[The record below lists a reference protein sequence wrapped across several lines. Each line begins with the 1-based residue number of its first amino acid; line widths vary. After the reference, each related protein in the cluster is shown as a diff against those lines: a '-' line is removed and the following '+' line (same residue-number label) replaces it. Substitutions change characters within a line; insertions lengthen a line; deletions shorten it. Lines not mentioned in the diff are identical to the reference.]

1 MLPKPL
7 SKEDILRAMRV
18 TKSNRSAARY
28 LNCSYQ
34 HYKKFAKIL
43 IDEASGKSL
52 FELHK
57 NQSGKGINKFMS
69 NKGKEPALEKIL
81 SGELYI
87 ESYSVNKLKSR
98 LIQEAILPESCC
110 KCEFNEQRVTDYRVP
125 LLLNYKDG
133 NKKNWKRDNLELLCY
148 NCYFLFIG
156 DVYSNKQILAIED
169 YVDQPKTAQV
179 DWELDEYYKEHLK
192 QLGLM
197 DEEKSDGEEFINYL

>member
-43 IDEASGKSL
+43 MDDSVGKSL
-52 FELHK
+52 FDIHK
-57 NQSGKGINKFMS
+57 NQAGRGINKFMS
-69 NKGKEPALEKIL
+69 NKGKEPALQQIL

-98 LIQEAILPESCC
+98 LIQEAILPECC
-110 KCEFNEQRVTDYRVP
+110 SKCGFNEQRVTDYRVP
-125 LLLNYKDG
+125 LLLNFKDG
-133 NKKNWKRDNLELLCY
+133 NKKNWKRENLDLYCY

-156 DVYSNKQILAIED
+156 DVYSNKQILSIED

-179 DWELDEYYKEHLK
+179 DWELDEHYREHLK
-192 QLGLM
+192 QLGLI
-197 DEEKSDGEEFINYL
+197 DEKSNGEEFINYL

>member
-1 MLPKPL
+1 MLPKPI

-43 IDEASGKSL
+43 MDETLGKSL
-52 FELHK
+52 FEIHK
-57 NQSGKGINKFMS
+57 NQAGRGINKFMS
-69 NKGKEPALEKIL
+69 NKGKEPALQQIL

-98 LIQEAILPESCC
+98 LIQEAILPECC
-110 KCEFNEQRVTDYRVP
+110 SKCGFNEQRVTDYRVP
-125 LLLNYKDG
+125 LLLIFKDN
-133 NKKNWKRDNLELLCY
+133 NKKNWKRENLDLYCY

-156 DVYSNKQILAIED
+156 DVYSNKQILSIED

-179 DWELDEYYKEHLK
+179 DWELDEHYREHLK
-192 QLGLM
+192 QLGLI
-197 DEEKSDGEEFINYL
+197 DEKSNGEEFINYL

>member
-7 SKEDILRAMRV
+7 SKEDIQRAMRV

-34 HYKKFAKIL
+34 HYKKYAKIFV
-43 IDEASGKSL
+43 DEASGKTL

-98 LIQEAILPESCC
+98 LIQEAILAEECC

-133 NKKNWKRDNLELLCY
+133 NRKNWKQDNLELLCY
-148 NCYFLFIG
+148 NCYFLYIG
-156 DVYSNKQILAIED
+156 DVYSNKQILSIED

-179 DWELDEYYKEHLK
+179 DWELDEYTKEHLK

>member
-43 IDEASGKSL
+43 MDDSVGKSL
-52 FELHK
+52 FDIHK
-57 NQSGKGINKFMS
+57 NQAGRGINKFMS
-69 NKGKEPALEKIL
+69 NKGKEPALQQIL

-98 LIQEAILPESCC
+98 LIQEAILPECC
-110 KCEFNEQRVTDYRVP
+110 SKCGFNEQRVTDYRVP
-125 LLLNYKDG
+125 LLLNFKDG
-133 NKKNWKRDNLELLCY
+133 NKKNWKRENLDLYCY

-156 DVYSNKQILAIED
+156 DVYSNKQILSIED

-179 DWELDEYYKEHLK
+179 DWELDEHYREHLK
-192 QLGLM
+192 QLGLI
-197 DEEKSDGEEFINYL
+197 DEKSDGEEFINYL

>member
-1 MLPKPL
+1 MLPKPI

-43 IDEASGKSL
+43 MDGTSGKSL

-57 NQSGKGINKFMS
+57 NQAGRGINKFMS
-69 NKGKEPALEKIL
+69 NKGKEPALQQIL

-98 LIQEAILPESCC
+98 LIQEAILPECC
-110 KCEFNEQRVTDYRVP
+110 SRCGFNEQRVTDYRVP
-125 LLLNYKDG
+125 LLLNFKDG
-133 NKKNWKRDNLELLCY
+133 NKKNWKRENLDLYCY
-148 NCYFLFIG
+148 NCYFIFIG
-156 DVYSNKQILAIED
+156 DVYNNKQILSIED

-179 DWELDEYYKEHLK
+179 DWEMDEHYREHLK
-192 QLGLM
+192 QLGLI
-197 DEEKSDGEEFINYL
+197 DEKSDGEEFINYL

>member
-1 MLPKPL
+1 MP
-7 SKEDILRAMRV
+7 
-18 TKSNRSAARY
+18 
-28 LNCSYQ
+28 
-34 HYKKFAKIL
+34 
-43 IDEASGKSL
+43 EA
-52 FELHK
+52 
-57 NQSGKGINKFMS
+57 
-69 NKGKEPALEKIL
+69 
-81 SGELYI
+81 
-87 ESYSVNKLKSR
+87 
-98 LIQEAILPESCC
+98 CC

-179 DWELDEYYKEHLK
+179 DWELDEYAKEHFK
-192 QLGLM
+192 QLGLI

>member
-43 IDEASGKSL
+43 MDDSVGKSL
-52 FELHK
+52 FDIHK
-57 NQSGKGINKFMS
+57 NQAGRGINKFMS
-69 NKGKEPALEKIL
+69 NKGKEPALQQIL
-81 SGELYI
+81 SGELSI

-98 LIQEAILPESCC
+98 LIQEAILPECC
-110 KCEFNEQRVTDYRVP
+110 SKCGFNEQRVTDYRVP
-125 LLLNYKDG
+125 LLLNFKDS
-133 NKKNWKRDNLELLCY
+133 NKKNWKRENLDLYCY

-156 DVYSNKQILAIED
+156 DVYSNKQILSIED

-179 DWELDEYYKEHLK
+179 DWELDEHYREHLK
-192 QLGLM
+192 QLGLI
-197 DEEKSDGEEFINYL
+197 DEKSNGEEFINYL

>member
-1 MLPKPL
+1 MLPKPI

-43 IDEASGKSL
+43 MDETSGKSL

-57 NQSGKGINKFMS
+57 NQAGRGINKFMS
-69 NKGKEPALEKIL
+69 NKGKEPALQQIL

-98 LIQEAILPESCC
+98 LIQEAILPECC
-110 KCEFNEQRVTDYRVP
+110 SKCGFNEQRVTDYRVP
-125 LLLNYKDG
+125 LLLNFKDN
-133 NKKNWKRDNLELLCY
+133 NKKNWKRENLDLYCY
-148 NCYFLFIG
+148 NCYFLFVG
-156 DVYSNKQILAIED
+156 DVYSNKQILSIED

-179 DWELDEYYKEHLK
+179 DWEMDEHYREHLK
-192 QLGLM
+192 QLGLI
-197 DEEKSDGEEFINYL
+197 DERSNGEEFINYL

>member
-43 IDEASGKSL
+43 MDDSVGKSL
-52 FELHK
+52 FDIHK
-57 NQSGKGINKFMS
+57 NQAGRGINKFMS
-69 NKGKEPALEKIL
+69 NKGKEPALQQIL

-98 LIQEAILPESCC
+98 LIQEAILPECC
-110 KCEFNEQRVTDYRVP
+110 SKCGFNEQRVTDYRVP
-125 LLLNYKDG
+125 LLLNFKDG
-133 NKKNWKRDNLELLCY
+133 NKKNWKRENLDLYCY

-156 DVYSNKQILAIED
+156 DVYSNKQILSIED

-179 DWELDEYYKEHLK
+179 DWEMDEHYREHLK
-192 QLGLM
+192 QLGLI
-197 DEEKSDGEEFINYL
+197 DEKSDGEEFINYL

>member
-1 MLPKPL
+1 MLPKPI

-18 TKSNRSAARY
+18 TKSNRSAAHY

-43 IDEASGKSL
+43 MDETSGKSL

-57 NQSGKGINKFMS
+57 NQAGRGINKFMS
-69 NKGKEPALEKIL
+69 NKGKEPALQQIL

-98 LIQEAILPESCC
+98 LIQEAILPECC
-110 KCEFNEQRVTDYRVP
+110 SKCGFNEQRVTDYRVP
-125 LLLNYKDG
+125 LLLNFKDS
-133 NKKNWKRDNLELLCY
+133 NKKNWKRENLDLYCY

-156 DVYSNKQILAIED
+156 DVYSNKQILSIED

-179 DWELDEYYKEHLK
+179 DWELDEHYREHLK
-192 QLGLM
+192 QLGLI
-197 DEEKSDGEEFINYL
+197 DEKSNGEEFINYL

>member
-1 MLPKPL
+1 MLPKPI

-43 IDEASGKSL
+43 MDETSGKSL

-57 NQSGKGINKFMS
+57 NQAGRGINKFMS
-69 NKGKEPALEKIL
+69 NKGKEPALQQIL

-87 ESYSVNKLKSR
+87 ESYSVHKLKSR
-98 LIQEAILPESCC
+98 LIQEAILPECC
-110 KCEFNEQRVTDYRVP
+110 SKCGFNEQRVTDYRVP
-125 LLLNYKDG
+125 LLLNFKDS
-133 NKKNWKRDNLELLCY
+133 NKKNWKRENLDLYCY
-148 NCYFLFIG
+148 NCYFIFIG
-156 DVYSNKQILAIED
+156 DVYSNKQILSIED

-179 DWELDEYYKEHLK
+179 DWEMDEHYREHLK
-192 QLGLM
+192 QLGLI
-197 DEEKSDGEEFINYL
+197 DEKSNGEEFINYL

>member
-7 SKEDILRAMRV
+7 SKEDIQRAMRV

-43 IDEASGKSL
+43 MDEASGKSL

-57 NQSGKGINKFMS
+57 NQAGRGINKFMS
-69 NKGKEPALEKIL
+69 NKGKEPALQQIL

-98 LIQEAILPESCC
+98 LIQEAILPECC
-110 KCEFNEQRVTDYRVP
+110 SKCGFNEQRVTDYRVP
-125 LLLNYKDG
+125 LLLNFKDS
-133 NKKNWKRDNLELLCY
+133 NKKNWKRENLDLYCY

-156 DVYSNKQILAIED
+156 DVYSNKQVLSIED

-179 DWELDEYYKEHLK
+179 YWELDEHYREHLK
-192 QLGLM
+192 QLGLI
-197 DEEKSDGEEFINYL
+197 DEKSDGEEFINYL

>member
-1 MLPKPL
+1 MLPKPI

-43 IDEASGKSL
+43 MDETLGKSL
-52 FELHK
+52 FEIHK
-57 NQSGKGINKFMS
+57 NQAGRGINKFMS
-69 NKGKEPALEKIL
+69 NKGKEPALQQIL

-98 LIQEAILPESCC
+98 LIQEAILPECC
-110 KCEFNEQRVTDYRVP
+110 SKCGFNEQRVTDYRVP
-125 LLLNYKDG
+125 LLLNFKDG
-133 NKKNWKRDNLELLCY
+133 NKKNWKRENLDLYCY

-156 DVYSNKQILAIED
+156 DVYSNKQVLSIED

-179 DWELDEYYKEHLK
+179 DWELDEHYREHLK
-192 QLGLM
+192 QLGLI
-197 DEEKSDGEEFINYL
+197 DEKSDGEEFINYL

>member
-43 IDEASGKSL
+43 MDDSVGKSL
-52 FELHK
+52 FDIHK
-57 NQSGKGINKFMS
+57 NQAGRGINKFMS
-69 NKGKEPALEKIL
+69 NKGKEPALQQIL

-98 LIQEAILPESCC
+98 LIQEAILPECC
-110 KCEFNEQRVTDYRVP
+110 SKCGFNEQRVTDYRVP
-125 LLLNYKDG
+125 LLLNFKDS
-133 NKKNWKRDNLELLCY
+133 NKKNWKRENLDLYCY

-156 DVYSNKQILAIED
+156 DVYSNKQILSIED

-179 DWELDEYYKEHLK
+179 DWELDEHYREHLK
-192 QLGLM
+192 QLGLI
-197 DEEKSDGEEFINYL
+197 DEKSDGEEFINYL